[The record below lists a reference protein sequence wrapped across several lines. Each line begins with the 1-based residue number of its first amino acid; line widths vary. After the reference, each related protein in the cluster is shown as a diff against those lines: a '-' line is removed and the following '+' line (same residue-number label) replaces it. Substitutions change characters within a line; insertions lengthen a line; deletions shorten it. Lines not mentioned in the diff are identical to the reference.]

1 MDTRPLATHRYALK
15 GATLD
20 VTDYAS
26 SDTPRIVAKEL
37 KKDCYNIEA
46 IRFAPG
52 DVVIDIGANVGMV
65 SIYIAKRFPAV
76 RVLAFEPIPDNYAHL
91 LTNIATNG
99 VTNVVPHQLAITRD
113 GRDFRMI
120 VNFGNNSGGGTGN
133 LKDMT
138 LADHDYF
145 TVKSATLDSVFET
158 NGITA
163 CRLLKIDCEG
173 AEHEILMNARCL
185 DRVEYLSGEFHI
197 NRHLEAQ
204 GYSSEKLMARCREF
218 IPAKKLK
225 ISAIRMAE

>member
-1 MDTRPLATHRYALK
+1 MDSRPLATTRYSLK
-15 GATLD
+15 GVTLEI
-20 VTDYAS
+20 TDYAS

-37 KKDCYNIEA
+37 RKDCYNIES

-52 DVVIDIGANVGMV
+52 DIVVDVGANVGMV
-65 SIYIAKRFPAV
+65 SIYVAKRFPSV

-91 LTNIATNG
+91 VANIANNG
-99 VTNVVPHQLAITRD
+99 VTNVVPHPLAITSD
-113 GRDFRMI
+113 GRAFRMI

-133 LKDMT
+133 LRDMH
-138 LADHDYF
+138 LRDHDYF
-145 TVKSATLDSVFET
+145 TVRSTTLDRVFET

-173 AEHEILMNARCL
+173 AEHEILMNATCL

-204 GYSSEKLMARCREF
+204 GYSTEKLIARCREF

-225 ISAIRMAE
+225 TTSIRMAE